1 MAASGQLVCVLAG
14 PKHLVDKVKPYTKGV
29 IARENIDFSG
39 EAPGKALLLK
49 LIGNTFVLQMVEMLG
64 EGHTA
69 AEKTGLGTENLHKFI
84 TTMFGGPFAAY
95 STRMMNGDYYTRDS
109 VSLLLFFPLS
119 LVGCD

>member
-1 MAASGQLVCVLAG
+1 MAESGQLVCVLAG

-29 IARENIDFSG
+29 MGREDIDFSD
-39 EAPGKALLLK
+39 ETPGKASLMK

-69 AEKTGLGTENLHKFI
+69 AEKTGLGTENLHKFV

-95 STRMMNGDYYTRDS
+95 STRMMTGDYYKRDS
-109 VSLLLFFPLS
+109 VSFSFS
-119 LVGCD
+119 